1 MKVTASI
8 VMYSGMRDPEMEVS
22 PEISQEIIEKLRLAY
37 EESDKK
43 LKSKLGLNGY
53 MVIWHGGDGVPYTH
67 IHVYDGII
75 AIRCFTGISY
85 MKDTV
90 GLEEYLKNLLISTL
104 QDHINGYS
112 Q

>member
-1 MKVTASI
+1 M
-8 VMYSGMRDPEMEVS
+8 
-22 PEISQEIIEKLRLAY
+22 IILY
-37 EESDKK
+37 P
-43 LKSKLGLNGY
+43 N
-53 MVIWHGGDGVPYTH
+53 I
-67 IHVYDGII
+67 
-75 AIRCFTGISY
+75 FTGISY